1 MALVKRIVDAKGGLD
16 ALKKV
21 RTVVADAETEF
32 QLRDGALSSTT
43 RTYVS
48 YPGRFRVDAKV
59 AGADVVQVYNGGVA
73 WVRGPKGV
81 HEPPPAMR
89 ADFAASV
96 RRDTIPMLIAA
107 AEGHLAVRLLAEEGR
122 EGRALR
128 VLEISG
134 AELQPVRLYV
144 DPQGLIARQTFQT
157 PGVDG
162 KPVHTEEIFSD
173 YRAVS
178 GVQVPFKAEL
188 VANGRAILTRTL
200 SNVSFNTPIDD
211 AMFQRPS
218 D

>member
-1 MALVKRIVDAKGGLD
+1 M
-16 ALKKV
+16 
-21 RTVVADAETEF
+21 
-32 QLRDGALSSTT
+32 
-43 RTYVS
+43 
-48 YPGRFRVDAKV
+48 
-59 AGADVVQVYNGGVA
+59 
-73 WVRGPKGV
+73 
-81 HEPPPAMR
+81 
-89 ADFAASV
+89 
-96 RRDTIPMLIAA
+96 
-107 AEGHLAVRLLAEEGR
+107 
-122 EGRALR
+122 LR
-128 VLEISG
+128 VIEISG

-157 PGVDG
+157 PGADG
-162 KPVHTEEIFSD
+162 KPVQTEEIFSD